1 MTQILIVERWVGA
14 GVLVLRQEPG
24 EEEDEEEDE
33 DEGNGKEE
41 DDDDDDRRIRRRLF
55 GMSVLVLIDGSAQP
69 AVEAQVKAMRY
80 HQRSAGALLE
90 ESLKGNTVP
99 LRGDDVG

>member
-1 MTQILIVERWVGA
+1 
-14 GVLVLRQEPG
+14 
-24 EEEDEEEDE
+24 
-33 DEGNGKEE
+33 
-41 DDDDDDRRIRRRLF
+41 
-55 GMSVLVLIDGSAQP
+55 MSVLVLSDAVGTARRGSTGL
-69 AVEAQVKAMRY
+69 